1 MEKSTSFFTF
11 RQSQYLTQEEVLETK
26 RQRHSITIGLPA
38 EDKSKENRIALTP
51 QGVEILSTNGHKIII
66 EKGAGDGAN
75 YFDNEFSEAGAI
87 IVDSKEEVYKQSE
100 VILKITPPTLS
111 EIELLNQGQLLMSFF
126 YISHQDNNSFLKLAS
141 RRINALGFEF
151 LKNDLNEYP
160 VIRTISEIEG
170 YTSVLLAS
178 EYLNKSNGG
187 KGVLL
192 GGITGV
198 PPSSVVIIGANTA
211 GEFATRAALG
221 LGCQVKVF
229 DNSYK
234 RLRDIEKNVGQRLYT
249 SMLHPQS
256 LNKALQTADAVI
268 ASLRAVDSGKV
279 FITKEQISKM
289 KRGAVIVDLSVG
301 EVGCFETEKSDY
313 FSNEPFIDEYG
324 VIQCATLNLSSRVSK
339 TASIALSNIFT
350 PILLELGEHVDI
362 HSLIKQNR
370 TIANGTYIYKGIL
383 TNREIGERFSL
394 PYNDIGL
401 LLSAF

>member
-1 MEKSTSFFTF
+1 MEKSASFFTF
-11 RQSQYLTQEEVLETK
+11 RQSLHLTQEQVLEKK
-26 RQRHSITIGLPA
+26 RQRHSITIGIPA
-38 EDKSKENRIALTP
+38 EDKSKENRISLTP
-51 QGVEILSTNGHKIII
+51 QGVEILSLNGHKVLI

-87 IVDSKEEVYKQSE
+87 IVDTKEEIYKQSE

-111 EIELLNQGQLLMSFF
+111 EIDLLNQGQLLMSFF
-126 YISHQDNNSFLKLAS
+126 YISHQDNKSFLKLAS

-151 LKNDLNEYP
+151 LKDELNNYP
-160 VIRTISEIEG
+160 VIRSLSEIEG
-170 YTSVLLAS
+170 YTSILLAS
-178 EYLNKSNGG
+178 EYLSKSNGG

-198 PPSSVVIIGANTA
+198 PPSTVVIIGANTA

-234 RLRDIEKNVGQRLYT
+234 KLRDIEKNVGQRLYT

-256 LNKALQTADAVI
+256 LNKALKTADAVV
-268 ASLRAVDSGKV
+268 ANLRSIDSEKI
-279 FITKEQISKM
+279 FITKEQIAKM
-289 KRGAVIVDLSVG
+289 KPGTVIIDLSIG
-301 EVGCFETEKSDY
+301 EGGCFENDKSDCLY
-313 FSNEPFIDEYG
+313 SDPFVDEHGIIRY
-324 VIQCATLNLSSRVSK
+324 AALNLSSRVSR

-350 PILLELGEHVDI
+350 PILLELGQQVDI